1 MSYSILRVA
10 RVKGSSNTKGIQR
23 HCQRENQ
30 NYRNKDINFDDT
42 HLNYDLINGRNID
55 FTEKIGATIDAN
67 YTGGRKIR
75 SDAVR
80 HVDGL
85 ITSDETFFKNLD
97 EDETEKFFKDSLEFL
112 EDEYG
117 KENMLYATVHLDEK
131 VPHMHFGFV
140 PLTEDGRLSAK
151 EKLGNKKAMADL
163 QDRFNKYVNDKGYE
177 MERGTS
183 KELTEKQH
191 RQMDQYKTDTTYHK
205 NEYEYAKEEHEEVE
219 KKVNRL
225 KKQLQDDVKRL
236 NKSEDFF
243 FEDEKHTEKNLFGK
257 VTNEQRTGRKIL
269 SEKDFETV
277 SRRLFSAS
285 RILND
290 YEILVNQDVY
300 KENEQL
306 KKEVEQKNNHRNIW
320 LDEYE
325 RSNKKVKK
333 LEKEN
338 RGLKEKNE
346 ELNVFSKKMVQ
357 NTTGVYKALRS
368 RYKSFESTYNRF
380 ADVLAQKERTEP
392 LSRFMKEIQGAVH
405 EKDRKKFRS
414 SDLEL

>member
-10 RVKGSSNTKGIQR
+10 RIKGLSNTKGIQR

-42 HLNYDLINGRNID
+42 YLNYDLINGRNID
-55 FTEKIGATIDAN
+55 FTEKIDETIDAN
-67 YTGGRKIR
+67 YAGDRKIR

-85 ITSDETFFKNLD
+85 ITSDEAFFKNLD

-151 EKLGNKKAMADL
+151 EKLGNKKAMTNL
-163 QDRFNKYVNDKGYE
+163 QDRFNEYVNDKGYE

-191 RQMDQYKTDTTYHK
+191 RQMDQYKTDTLYHK
-205 NEYEYAKEEHEEVE
+205 NEYEYAKEEHEET
-219 KKVNRL
+219 KKKMNRL
-225 KKQLQDDVKRL
+225 KNQLKDDIERL
-236 NKSEDFF
+236 NKSESFF
-243 FEDEKHTEKNLFGK
+243 FEDETHTEKNLFGK
-257 VTNEQRTGRKIL
+257 VVNEQPTGRKVL
-269 SEKDFETV
+269 SNKDFETV
-277 SRRLFSAS
+277 SRRLFSAT

-290 YEILVNQDVY
+290 YETLINQDIY

-306 KKEVEQKNNHRNIW
+306 KKDVEQKENHRNIW
-320 LDEYE
+320 LDEYK
-325 RSNKKVKK
+325 RSNKKVKE

-338 RGLKEKNE
+338 KELKEQNK
-346 ELNVFSKKMVQ
+346 ELNAFSKKMVQ
-357 NTTGVYKALRS
+357 NTTEVYKAVRS
-368 RYKSFESTYNRF
+368 RYKGFEEAYDKF
-380 ADVLAQKERTEP
+380 AGVLAQKEHTEP
-392 LSRFMKEIQGAVH
+392 LSRFMKEIQGAVY
-405 EKDRKKFRS
+405 EQDCKKSRS
-414 SDLEL
+414 NDLEL